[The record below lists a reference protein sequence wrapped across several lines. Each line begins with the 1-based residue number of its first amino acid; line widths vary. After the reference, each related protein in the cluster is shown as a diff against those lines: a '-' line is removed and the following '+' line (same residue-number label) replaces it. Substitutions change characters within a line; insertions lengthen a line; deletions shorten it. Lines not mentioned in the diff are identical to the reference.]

1 MILNILSISCSRSFI
16 KVCVTLK
23 KKTDKVSDS
32 HTSDL
37 GLRGLA
43 AFSLPAFSVYEKRES
58 IISHQLVIQR

>member
-1 MILNILSISCSRSFI
+1 M
-16 KVCVTLK
+16 CVTLK